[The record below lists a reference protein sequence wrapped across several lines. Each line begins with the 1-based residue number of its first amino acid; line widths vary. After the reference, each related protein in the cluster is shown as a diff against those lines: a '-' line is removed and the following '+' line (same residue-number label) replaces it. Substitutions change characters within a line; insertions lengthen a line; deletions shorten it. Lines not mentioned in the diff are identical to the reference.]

1 MITGANIRDIK
12 KVKLGANA
20 EREVEVVAPATP
32 FFVLSQTEK
41 WGAWQERQQQ
51 QFAVWPGNTF
61 GDCRS
66 RQAGTM
72 SVN

>member
-32 FFVLSQTEK
+32 FFVL
-41 WGAWQERQQQ
+41 
-51 QFAVWPGNTF
+51 P
-61 GDCRS
+61 
-66 RQAGTM
+66 
-72 SVN
+72 